1 MAKRRKISETIR
13 QVVLLE
19 AGYKCANP
27 TCRHVLTLELH
38 HIVWVKDNGGNQ
50 PDNLLALCPN
60 CHSLHTT
67 GHIPAQAILT
77 WKSLLTSL
85 GNPNRAA
92 VDLLLVL
99 ADEEARVGKETD
111 SAKAPPP
118 FRFAGDALPTLAPLL
133 TSGLVEISRRFLG
146 ANWFGGARPSFE
158 VSLTERGR
166 RLVAA
171 WRAGS
176 PEAIENALTQASGG
190 CAGCGLTSGS
200 TGPANSVASRL

>member
-1 MAKRRKISETIR
+1 MSLKMMAKRSKVPETIQ

-38 HIVWVKDNGGNQ
+38 HIVWVKDGGGNE

-60 CHSLHTT
+60 CHALHTK
-67 GHIPAQAILT
+67 GHIPAQAILA

-99 ADEEARVGKETD
+99 AEEEERVRREPDPAR
-111 SAKAPPP
+111 APLP
-118 FRFAGDALPTLAPLL
+118 FRYTGDSLPALAPLL
-133 TSGLVEISRRFLG
+133 TSGLIEIRRRFSG
-146 ANWFGGARPSFE
+146 ANYFGGTHPSFE
-158 VSLTERGR
+158 VALTERGR
-166 RLVAA
+166 RLVVA

-176 PEAIENALTQASGG
+176 PEGIESALVKPLGT
-190 CAGCGLTSGS
+190 
-200 TGPANSVASRL
+200 

>member
-1 MAKRRKISETIR
+1 MTEASRTPATLDNELETMAKRRKISETIR

-99 ADEEARVGKETD
+99 ADEEARVGKEMTLL
-111 SAKAPPP
+111 KHHLL
-118 FRFAGDALPTLAPLL
+118 FALPVTRCP
-133 TSGLVEISRRFLG
+133 
-146 ANWFGGARPSFE
+146 PSPHF
-158 VSLTERGR
+158 
-166 RLVAA
+166 
-171 WRAGS
+171 
-176 PEAIENALTQASGG
+176 
-190 CAGCGLTSGS
+190 
-200 TGPANSVASRL
+200 